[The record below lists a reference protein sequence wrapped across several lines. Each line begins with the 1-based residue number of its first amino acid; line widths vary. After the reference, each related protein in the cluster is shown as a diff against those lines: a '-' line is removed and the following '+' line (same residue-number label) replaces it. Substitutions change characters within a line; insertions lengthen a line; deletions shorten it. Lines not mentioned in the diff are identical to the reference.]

1 MLNDA
6 RLVNAAFVKSF
17 EQETDVATLREAV
30 RLLALENE
38 RLVKLNLELQKAL
51 AEAKGDRVE
60 QLELEI
66 AQLQQTVATR
76 NQALFGDSSER
87 RPRPVAAVEPP
98 KPKQTGHGPRKQD
111 LEIIERVHELD
122 VADRTCTSCGGE
134 LSEWVGQFEESR
146 EIDMVERRFMDVLH
160 KRKKY
165 RCKCGGCIETA
176 PAPRKLMPGGRYSID
191 IAISIVVG
199 KYGNHMPLER
209 TARSLGELGLVIDS
223 QTLWDQINA
232 LARIIAPVH
241 DALQQAVLAAPVVGA
256 DETHWKLLG
265 YKTPGGKT
273 KRWQVWAITSEGVV
287 CYRMKAGRSV
297 EEAADVLGD
306 YRGIVMCDGYA
317 VYSSMLKQRPG
328 MRLANCWAHVRRK
341 FVEVD
346 EIEPGRCAEV
356 LDLIGK
362 LFEVEQRARDGDLDD
377 DAVLALRTAESKP
390 IIDAIHAWALQQRV
404 LPSSPLGKAIAYMG
418 SLWDGLKLF
427 LEHAAVPVDNNATE
441 RALRGIVVGRKNH
454 YGSRSQRGT
463 EVAAL
468 FYSVIETCKLRDVD
482 PYDYLR
488 DATYAGLDGQRIPL
502 PGERDHS
509 LV

>member
-1 MLNDA
+1 MVSGL
-6 RLVNAAFVKSF
+6 
-17 EQETDVATLREAV
+17 EHETDVATLQKAL

-38 RLVKLNLELQKAL
+38 RLTKLNLELQKAL
-51 AEAKGDRVE
+51 AEAKGERVE

-66 AQLQQTVATR
+66 AQLQQTVAAR

-87 RPRPVAAVEPP
+87 RPRPATAVEQP

-111 LEIIERVHELD
+111 LPVVERVHELD
-122 VADRTCTSCGGE
+122 AADRVCSSCGGE
-134 LSEWVGQFEESR
+134 LTEWVGQFEESR
-146 EIDMVERRFMDVLH
+146 EVDMVERHFVELVH

-176 PAPRKLMPGGRYSID
+176 PAPPKLMPGGRYSID

-209 TARSLGELGLVIDS
+209 TARTLTQHGLTIDS

-232 LARIIAPVH
+232 LARILSPVH
-241 DALQQAVLAAPVVGA
+241 DALQAAVLSAPVIGA

-265 YKTPGGKT
+265 YKTPSGKS

-287 CYRMKAGRSV
+287 CYRIKAGRSIQD
-297 EEAADVLGD
+297 ATDVLGD
-306 YRGIVMCDGYA
+306 YYGIVMCDGYA
-317 VYSSMLKQRPG
+317 VYASLHKQRPA

-341 FVEVD
+341 YLEVE
-346 EIEPGRCAEV
+346 ELEPGRCTQV
-356 LDLIGK
+356 LDLIGR
-362 LFEVEQRARDGDLDD
+362 LFEIEQRARDGDLDD
-377 DAVLALRTAESKP
+377 DALLALRRAESAP
-390 IIDAIHAWALQQRV
+390 IIDAIHAWALDQRV

-418 SLWDGLKLF
+418 SLWNGLKLF

-441 RALRGIVVGRKNH
+441 RALRGIVIGRKNH

-468 FYSVIETCKLRDVD
+468 FYSIIETCKLRDVD

-488 DATYAGLDGQRIPL
+488 DATHAALAGNRIPL

-509 LV
+509 LA

>member
-1 MLNDA
+1 M
-6 RLVNAAFVKSF
+6 KGF
-17 EQETDVATLREAV
+17 EHETDVATLREAL

-38 RLVKLNLELQKAL
+38 RLTKLNLELQKAL
-51 AEAKGDRVE
+51 AEAKGERVE

-66 AQLQQTVATR
+66 AQLQQTVAAR

-87 RPRPVAAVEPP
+87 RPSSPAPATKEPP
-98 KPKQTGHGPRKQD
+98 QKQSGHGPRKQA
-111 LEIIERVHELD
+111 LPIVERVHELD

-134 LSEWVGQFEESR
+134 LSEWVDQFETASVN
-146 EIDMVERRFMDVLH
+146 DMVERRFVELVH

-165 RCKCGGCIETA
+165 RCKCGGCVETA
-176 PAPRKLMPGGRYSID
+176 PAPPKLMPGGRYSID
-191 IAISIVVG
+191 IAISIAVG

-209 TARSLGELGLVIDS
+209 TARALAQQGLVIDS

-232 LARIIAPVH
+232 LARILSPVH
-241 DALQQAVLAAPVVGA
+241 DALQATVLAEPVIGA

-265 YKTPGGKT
+265 YKSAGGKT
-273 KRWQVWAITSEGVV
+273 KRWQVWAITSSGAV
-287 CYRMKAGRSV
+287 CYRIKAGRSV

-317 VYSSMLKQRPG
+317 VYSSLHKQRPA

-341 FVEVD
+341 FVEVE
-346 EIEPGRCAEV
+346 EIEPGRCTEV
-356 LDLIGK
+356 IDLIGK
-362 LFEVEQRARDGDLDD
+362 LFEVEQRARDGDLND
-377 DAVLALRTAESKP
+377 DAVLALRDAESKP
-390 IIDAIHAWALQQRV
+390 ILAAIHAWALAQRV

-418 SLWDGLKLF
+418 SLWNGLKLF
-427 LEHAAVPVDNNATE
+427 LEHARVPVDNNATE

-468 FYSVIETCKLRDVD
+468 FYSILETAKLRGVD

-488 DATYAGLDGQRIPL
+488 DAAHAALAGERIPL